1 MARQSKTLAP
11 ADKPGGAGLPIFFRL
26 GTVGFKEM
34 KIQMRRPASSQKA
47 ALTRKL
53 KAAGRKEGRLAASR
67 EASRTPTNWFGL
79 PIRTGWIYLP
89 SRLSNFEG
97 LN

>member
-1 MARQSKTLAP
+1 MARQSKTLAT
-11 ADKPGGAGLPIFFRL
+11 ANKPGDAGFPILSWL

-53 KAAGRKEGRLAASR
+53 KAAGRKEGRLAANR
-67 EASRTPTNWFGL
+67 EASRTPTNWFGSA
-79 PIRTGWIYLP
+79 IRTGWIYFP
-89 SRLSNFEG
+89 SKLSNFEG